1 MIEPADV
8 VEGVRARRSRSDEP
22 VRVYWVTVT
31 PETKP
36 SGRGEFVAAMK
47 GLTSSEAVW
56 AVALQPKHFTDPD
69 LVTDDLDTMLA
80 DIKDDILTFPLKERI
95 ERIGS
100 LDVVVVSRSSFKLAM
115 TSSPL
120 QLPDWFPVSPG
131 RVVKVSVTDLTLG
144 VTVPLSKLDTGEICR
159 LLFDLDQAVSRRIR
173 AGLEKD
179 PQLVNSFLDRLWD
192 ADKNAP
198 RYEDRLIAV
207 EDKLKAVKNPRDFRP
222 STSRN
227 PTFTGQIWRMA
238 NAKSADGLVKFAASL
253 SRAAQVESGDLD
265 DFQEALLAVL
275 ARPSQGLP
283 DMDARW
289 AFNVIMSVQGACRL
303 VTAAAHA
310 DDYGE
315 YPAWLLRSLS
325 LDLRKS
331 LAAAVELLTS

>member
-1 MIEPADV
+1 MIGPADV
-8 VEGVRARRSRSDEP
+8 VEEVRARRSRSNEP

-31 PETKP
+31 HETRP
-36 SGRGEFVAAMK
+36 SGRGEFVAAVNR
-47 GLTSSEAVW
+47 LTSSDAVC
-56 AVALQPKHFTDPD
+56 AVALRSERFTHPD
-69 LVTDDLDTMLA
+69 MVTDDLAKTIG
-80 DIKDDILTFPLKERI
+80 DIKDDILTSPLKERI
-95 ERIGS
+95 EETGS
-100 LDVVVVSRSSFKLAM
+100 LDVVVVSRLSFKLAI

-120 QLPDWFPVSPG
+120 QLPEWFPASPD
-131 RVVKVSVTDLTLG
+131 REIKVSVTDLTLG
-144 VTVPLSKLDTGEICR
+144 IMVPLSKLDTGELCR
-159 LLFDLDQAVSRRIR
+159 LLFDLDQALSRRIR

-192 ADKNAP
+192 AGKNAP
-198 RYEDRLIAV
+198 HYEERLIAV

-265 DFQEALLAVL
+265 DFQEALVAVL

-283 DMDARW
+283 GVDARW

-331 LAAAVELLTS
+331 LADAVELLTS